1 MNLITSKT
9 NSNIKD
15 LIRIRDDSKFRN
27 DKSLFY
33 VEGERIF
40 KDSPKNLVKK
50 IFVLE
55 DKIDYFKN
63 ILSKFDDSIIYSVS
77 PNVFENIKST
87 VNSQGI
93 IALIEYNLM
102 KSLDDNFCKRIKNCI
117 ILDSINDPGNL
128 GTIIRL
134 AEASSIDLIIL
145 ANNCCNVYNTK
156 TIRASMS
163 SIFRTNIY
171 ISNNILDDLRLLKKC
186 GFKIFATNINANS
199 YDYYKLDFKDKNVI
213 IFGNEA
219 NGVSNELLNE
229 SEDYIKIPM
238 NGNIESLNVAISV
251 AVICYEIM
259 RQNLS
264 YETKS
269 K

>member
-1 MNLITSKT
+1 MNLINSKN

-15 LIRIRDDSKFRN
+15 LVKIRDDSKFRN

-33 VEGERIF
+33 IEGERIF
-40 KDSPKNLVKK
+40 KDTPPNLVDK

-55 DKIDYFKN
+55 NKVDYYKN
-63 ILSKFDDSIIYSVS
+63 LLSQFDPSIIYVVAD
-77 PNVFENIKST
+77 NVFDYIKST

-93 IALIEYNLM
+93 VALVNYNLM
-102 KSLDDNFCKRIKNCI
+102 KKLDLEFYKKVRNCI
-117 ILDSINDPGNL
+117 ILDAINDPGNL

-134 AEASSIDLIIL
+134 AEASNIDLIIL

-156 TIRASMS
+156 VVRASMS

-171 ISNNILDDLRLLKKC
+171 LSNNILDDIRMLKSN
-186 GFKIFATNINANS
+186 GFKIFTTYINDNS
-199 YDYYKLDFKDKNVI
+199 INYTKVNFTTKNVV

-219 NGVSNELLNE
+219 NGVSDELLKE
-229 SEDYIKIPM
+229 TTDYIKIPM
-238 NGNIESLNVAISV
+238 KGSIESLNVSISV

-259 RQNLS
+259 RQNS
-264 YETKS
+264 FYETES
-269 K
+269 